1 MSDPTT
7 EQPPGALMSFLK
19 NAQTQTVLRAA
30 LAPSGIVGVKLIE
43 WGFPGAQLGGL
54 AEIVIQV
61 APFVAVLAWSLAVKT
76 HKAII
81 TQAAK
86 ILADRQQGAIIIN
99 PAAAAPGV
107 LKAVIDPALAN
118 VVPATPAAITAATS
132 PTSGLTP

>member
-1 MSDPTT
+1 MADTT
-7 EQPPGALMSFLK
+7 DQPPGAVMAFLK
-19 NAQTQTVLRAA
+19 NEQTQAVLRAA
-30 LAPSGIVGVKLIE
+30 LAPSGIAGVKLIE

-54 AEIVIQV
+54 AEFLIQV
-61 APFVAVLAWSLAVKT
+61 LPFVVVLAWSLAVKT
-76 HKAII
+76 HKSII
-81 TQAAK
+81 AKAAT

-132 PTSGLTP
+132 PTSGPTP